1 LKKLLNLSFF
11 DAGVVFGVK
20 NDVIEKVIKE
30 RWTYQQILVAE
41 GKEPEEPVNASVDYK
56 FKRTCEDSAAI
67 DEYCCESGT
76 VLAEKIPK
84 KDGKPGH
91 TVTGREIPAKLA
103 KDIDMQLY
111 AGENT
116 KVEGD
121 RIIVLIGGQVYIDE
135 AGRVCVRN
143 VLIIG
148 EKELAAHQVFSFPGS
163 IFVRCNIEGLYH
175 IHAGKDVS
183 INGIVSGGVEIKA
196 GGDVSIAG
204 GFFGRGKGKIVADGS
219 VSMQFISEG
228 LVIAKKDVRVKDY
241 IMNSE
246 VISGRS
252 ILVSRKGLIVGGKV
266 KAVEFI
272 EARQLGNESGVST
285 YVEVGI
291 DYEYETKRADLNHR
305 LRLLVE
311 ELGKWSALSQ
321 QLRSLYNNLIGRD
334 KEKVKSAILRVEEKR
349 KDVVSEINHLR
360 EKLKELRYV
369 NIQELIKINPRIF
382 VKETCFAGVNIT
394 IFGESY
400 NVNYELG
407 PRALDLHALKQ
418 LKYGGRT

>member
-1 LKKLLNLSFF
+1 
-11 DAGVVFGVK
+11 
-20 NDVIEKVIKE
+20 
-30 RWTYQQILVAE
+30 
-41 GKEPEEPVNASVDYK
+41 
-56 FKRTCEDSAAI
+56 
-67 DEYCCESGT
+67 
-76 VLAEKIPK
+76 
-84 KDGKPGH
+84 
-91 TVTGREIPAKLA
+91 
-103 KDIDMQLY
+103 
-111 AGENT
+111 
-116 KVEGD
+116 
-121 RIIVLIGGQVYIDE
+121 
-135 AGRVCVRN
+135 
-143 VLIIG
+143 
-148 EKELAAHQVFSFPGS
+148 
-163 IFVRCNIEGLYH
+163 
-175 IHAGKDVS
+175 
-183 INGIVSGGVEIKA
+183 
-196 GGDVSIAG
+196 
-204 GFFGRGKGKIVADGS
+204 
-219 VSMQFISEG
+219 
-228 LVIAKKDVRVKDY
+228 
-241 IMNSE
+241 
-246 VISGRS
+246 
-252 ILVSRKGLIVGGKV
+252 
-266 KAVEFI
+266 
-272 EARQLGNESGVST
+272 LGNESGVST

-369 NIQELIKINPRIF
+369 NIQELIKINPRIV